1 MPKREPTESA
11 AEEVAREAE
20 DAETDVTD
28 ERAARRDS
36 TAGDTLTPSPHAQR
50 QASDPAGPEHHSE
63 DDDAGDAADS
73 TG

>member
-1 MPKREPTESA
+1 MRKSERAESA
-11 AEEVAREAE
+11 AQEVAHAVE

-28 ERAARRDS
+28 ERNARRDS

-63 DDDAGDAADS
+63 DGDAANSAD
-73 TG
+73 